1 MPYVSPDDKRTTR
14 FRAIVKKEV
23 IVDFHGDEP
32 VIIEEAEEFNLVMP
46 FTNVNTGY
54 VITSSA
60 DLIEASQCSSCG
72 EMVPVED
79 IEDGECSACRA
90 LHIRQDLNDMSQA
103 ALIRRLLEL
112 EKMVGSNQPKQK
124 SSDDGTV
131 KRRGRPAKNMQQ
143 SVSDSSQEEDDNVKS
158 FEDIEIPSQYANS
171 NSIEIDKELAEDF
184 FDFESAIETPI

>member
-1 MPYVSPDDKRTTR
+1 MPYVSPDDKRTTL

-23 IVDFHGDEP
+23 IVDFQGEEP

-60 DLIEASQCSSCG
+60 DLIEACQCSSCG
-72 EMVPVED
+72 EMVP
-79 IEDGECSACRA
+79 IEDVENDECPACRVMQVRA
-90 LHIRQDLNDMSQA
+90 DLTDMSQA

-112 EKMVGSNQPKQK
+112 EKMVGNPQAKQK
-124 SSDDGTV
+124 ASDDGTV
-131 KRRGRPAKNMQQ
+131 KRRGRPAKNPQQ
-143 SVSDSSQEEDDNVKS
+143 SVSDSSQDDEDDVKS
-158 FEDIEIPSQYANS
+158 FEDIEIPSQYTDGNPMQ
-171 NSIEIDKELAEDF
+171 IDKELAEDF